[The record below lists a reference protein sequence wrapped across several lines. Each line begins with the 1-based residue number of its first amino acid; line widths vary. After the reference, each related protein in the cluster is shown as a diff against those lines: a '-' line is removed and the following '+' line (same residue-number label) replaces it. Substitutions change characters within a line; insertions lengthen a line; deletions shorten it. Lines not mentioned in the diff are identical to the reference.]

1 MSQNIFG
8 YQGINTPLASLTR
21 GRYNVADYTQLRE
34 QFNARI
40 TALEKKQ
47 SSQQNEI
54 ISGYLQIIA
63 SATQTGYL
71 NVAGTGSFGGTLQ
84 SASTLSSL
92 GGLSIAQNATING
105 TCLVGGLLDVGAS
118 GIQFDDGSV
127 QTTAPQSTPALL
139 VNDLYFDQLPG
150 QTITPEVTSYK
161 QTELVLNYTNSC
173 TINLFNLDSEDINA
187 FPDGVRYVSITKG
200 DMAVLD
206 YTVTI
211 LCPGNG
217 GATAYPFYTPSGG
230 NATTYSLNTGKYGVT
245 FMVTKYG
252 SNRRTYMKS
261 LVN

>member
-1 MSQNIFG
+1 MAQNIFG

-63 SATQTGYL
+63 SSTQTGYL

-92 GGLSIAQNATING
+92 GGLSIAQNAAITGNCTI
-105 TCLVGGLLDVGAS
+105 GGLVEVGAS

-127 QTTAPQSTPALL
+127 QTTAPQSIPALF
-139 VNDLYFDQLPG
+139 VNILFYDQTPG
-150 QTITPEVTSYK
+150 QNITPGVSLNK
-161 QTELVLNYTNSC
+161 QTEIVFNYTNSC
-173 TINLFNLDSEDINA
+173 TLNLLNLQSDDTNA
-187 FPDGVRYVSITKG
+187 FPDGIRYVSVTKG
-200 DMAVLD
+200 DVAVTD

-211 LCPGNG
+211 LCPGFG
-217 GATAYPFYTPSGG
+217 GAQPYNFYTPSG
-230 NATTYSLNTGKYGVT
+230 ADVSSYSLNVGKYGVT
-245 FMVTKYG
+245 FMIATFG
-252 SNRRTYMKS
+252 LNRRTYMKS
-261 LVN
+261 LIN

>member
-1 MSQNIFG
+1 
-8 YQGINTPLASLTR
+8 
-21 GRYNVADYTQLRE
+21 
-34 QFNARI
+34 
-40 TALEKKQ
+40 LEKKQ

-63 SATQTGYL
+63 SSTQTGYL

-105 TCLVGGLLDVGAS
+105 NCTIGGLVDVGAS

-139 VNDLYFDQLPG
+139 INDLYYDQSLG
-150 QTITPEVTSYK
+150 QNITPAASSNK
-161 QTELVLNYTNSC
+161 QTEIVFNYTNSC
-173 TINLFNLDSEDINA
+173 TLNLLNLQSEDSNA
-187 FPDGVRYVSITKG
+187 FPDGVRYVSITKA
-200 DMAVLD
+200 DMAVTD

-217 GATAYPFYTPSGG
+217 SPQAYNFYTPSGA
-230 NATTYSLNTGKYGVT
+230 NVSSYSLNVGKYGVT
-245 FMVTKYG
+245 FMISKFG
-252 SNRRTYMKS
+252 LNRRTFIKS